1 MYTKVSIPKNG
12 DGAGCPVS
20 RSSNIIIID
29 VDDIKV
35 EPTREVGNT
44 ALKGDLELVE
54 GAKAVAIY
62 ATPTTI
68 TPCSQGFAL
77 VTGVMK
83 FPNVNPT
90 STG

>member
-44 ALKGDLELVE
+44 ALKGDLELE
-54 GAKAVAIY
+54 RAQRPLQSMRHPLPLLRLRSFPATLMRAV
-62 ATPTTI
+62 
-68 TPCSQGFAL
+68 
-77 VTGVMK
+77 
-83 FPNVNPT
+83 
-90 STG
+90 